1 MGIEAELVLD
11 ARADIGEGSI
21 WHDGLL
27 YWVDISAGKVFMYDP
42 AAGTNREIMVGQ
54 MVGTVVPREQ
64 GGLAVAVKEGFALLD
79 PESGKVTHLHN
90 PEAGNTLN
98 RMNDGKCDPAGR
110 FWAGTMNIAEDQ
122 ATGSLYCMDT
132 DHAVHRRL
140 ENLTVANGIVWSSD
154 ARTMYYIDSATS
166 RVDAFDFDLD
176 SGEISNQRTAISV
189 PLELGW
195 PDGMA
200 IDEDD
205 NVWVA
210 MWQGSAVTHW
220 DPRTGKQLGAIE
232 VPASQITS
240 CAFGGPN
247 LDELYITSAR
257 YKLNED
263 QLRSEP
269 HAGGLFKAAPGVRG
283 VPAFTFK
290 G

>member
-21 WHDGLL
+21 WHDDLL
-27 YWVDISAGKVFMYDP
+27 YWVDISAGKVFMYDS
-42 AAGTNREIMVGQ
+42 AAGTNRDIEVGQ

-90 PEAGNTLN
+90 PEPGNTLN